1 VPLSDRLV
9 RPTDQASILEYL
21 SGHRMFGVLQ
31 QPDLESLLP
40 EIVERI
46 YPKYHRLYHK
56 GEPTTH
62 VYIVRS
68 GLVVSAEEREE
79 GNGCTW
85 QIYASGD
92 VLCSGAAILDRPHV
106 VTATALA
113 DSTILLIPRGPFDR
127 LWRGCPE
134 MVPRIIQEMYTTLR
148 RTEQAVV
155 SVAAKGAIARIAEF
169 LLSSDPERD
178 QATGGE
184 GMPIRWTLTHE
195 DIAFLLG
202 LSRETVSRA
211 FSRLS
216 RMKIIATGRRRIV
229 ILNPSSL
236 AELARS

>member
-1 VPLSDRLV
+1 
-9 RPTDQASILEYL
+9 
-21 SGHRMFGVLQ
+21 MFGVLQ
-31 QPDLESLLP
+31 QPALECLLP

-62 VYIVRS
+62 VYVVRS
-68 GLVVSAEEREE
+68 GLVVSAEERE
-79 GNGCTW
+79 GGTGCTW

-155 SVAAKGAIARIAEF
+155 SVAAKGAMTRIAEF
-169 LLSSDPERD
+169 LLSSSPGHD
-178 QATGGE
+178 QAAGE
-184 GMPIRWTLTHE
+184 GMPIQWTLTHE

-211 FSRLS
+211 FGRLS

-229 ILNPSSL
+229 ILSPSSL
-236 AELARS
+236 ADLARQ